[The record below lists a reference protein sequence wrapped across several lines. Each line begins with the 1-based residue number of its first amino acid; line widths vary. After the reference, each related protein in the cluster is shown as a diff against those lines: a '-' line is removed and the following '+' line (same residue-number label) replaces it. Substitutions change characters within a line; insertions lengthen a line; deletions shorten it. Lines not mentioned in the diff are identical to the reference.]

1 MRKCHA
7 KASGS
12 PRPASSVTISPR
24 WPPPATEIV
33 VVTLTMDAATYG
45 LAREQ
50 LDEVVTE
57 FDIVSRVWRR

>member
-1 MRKCHA
+1 MRKCRA
-7 KASGS
+7 KSGS
-12 PRPASSVTISPR
+12 SPSPATTSPR

>member
-12 PRPASSVTISPR
+12 PRPASPVATSPR